1 MGVTPDTPATPKKY
15 IILYKKIK
23 HTNFIKKYKMCKC
36 VVCFF
41 IIIYILY
48 VSKKGGSWVAVSRNR
63 C

>member
-41 IIIYILY
+41 YYYIYIICFE
-48 VSKKGGSWVAVSRNR
+48 KRG
-63 C
+63 